1 MLSEGPSAKEKQGR
15 THVDGE
21 FPEVR
26 VELTREAQTCCD
38 ARHDNR
44 DEVVKITVGGGGEFQ
59 RAEVDVIKCLII
71 DAESLIRVLN
81 QLVNRKRGVIGL
93 STMRK

>member
-1 MLSEGPSAKEKQGR
+1 MARQVKKVGR
-15 THVDGE
+15 THVDGK

-44 DEVVKITVGGGGEFQ
+44 DKVIKITVSGSGEFQ
-59 RAEVDVIKCLII
+59 RVQVDVVKCFVI
-71 DAESLIRVLN
+71 DAEGLIGILN
-81 QLVNRKRGVIGL
+81 QLVN
-93 STMRK
+93 